1 MKTLLATTAIILTA
15 SFAAP
20 VFASGDGNSD
30 DTRCGQSDRA
40 TWMGIEAITAK
51 AKSLGYSIREVEESH
66 GCYEVSGDK
75 DGARVEAYFHP
86 VSGELVKTEMDDDDS
101 DSDGDSGKRGSDDN

>member
-20 VFASGDGNSD
+20 VFASGDRSSD

-40 TWMGIEAITAK
+40 TWMGIEAIMAK

-66 GCYEVSGDK
+66 GCYEVSGQK
-75 DGARVEAYFHP
+75 DGRWTEIYFHP
-86 VSGELVKTEMDDDDS
+86 VSGEVVKLEIDDK
-101 DSDGDSGKRGSDDN
+101 SGKRGRDDN